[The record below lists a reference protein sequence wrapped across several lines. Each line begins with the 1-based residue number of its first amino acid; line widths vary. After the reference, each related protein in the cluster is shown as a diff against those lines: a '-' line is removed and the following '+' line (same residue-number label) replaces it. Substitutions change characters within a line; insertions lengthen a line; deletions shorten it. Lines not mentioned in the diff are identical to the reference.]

1 MWNFGK
7 MFNGMFKQVADG
19 YCRISMDGQIAIK
32 TPSGYKTYDIAN
44 KRLVNCDEFAFD
56 MDGMF
61 WLVPTFKIEKGDI
74 ILVNDKPNC
83 VIEVSKDSI
92 KTFSYLDSTINEVIP
107 EHHVFMGKTY
117 CYGKIFSPFIN
128 MSKNDNSLSSMMQM
142 MMMSK
147 MFSGSGSS
155 NDFNPMMFMMMGDNN
170 PFSNM
175 FEGAFNFGNE
185 TESEE

>member
-1 MWNFGK
+1 
-7 MFNGMFKQVADG
+7 
-19 YCRISMDGQIAIK
+19 
-32 TPSGYKTYDIAN
+32 
-44 KRLVNCDEFAFD
+44 
-56 MDGMF
+56 
-61 WLVPTFKIEKGDI
+61 
-74 ILVNDKPNC
+74 
-83 VIEVSKDSI
+83 
-92 KTFSYLDSTINEVIP
+92 
-107 EHHVFMGKTY
+107 
-117 CYGKIFSPFIN
+117 